1 MLVSKEKLKLD
12 FDDPDE
18 VRGPIFSV
26 RFLISLLLIAAGIV
40 YVVLWTLYVR
50 DLRTFENTFPQ
61 PKGGAP
67 DTLIPGMHK
76 LDGWNWLVGFGLLF
90 LGLAFAA
97 HPKTPLARG
106 RGGVVRILGVFLIG
120 LFCAT
125 LFTIFSHHP
134 HG

>member
-67 DTLIPGMHK
+67 DTLIPGMDK
-76 LDGWNWLVGFGLLF
+76 LDRSEEHTSELQSLMRTSYAVFCLKK
-90 LGLAFAA
+90 
-97 HPKTPLARG
+97 KTTDNNTRHQ
-106 RGGVVRILGVFLIG
+106 
-120 LFCAT
+120 T
-125 LFTIFSHHP
+125 Q
-134 HG
+134 